1 MMPIDDLG
9 DGDGDDDVEGK
20 DAEYDNAKDDD
31 DDADMSYT
39 CAASSLVAH
48 VSAVVDAIA
57 HLNGKKMSVKY
68 CKNIAQILVEY
79 YSNIAQISLKCYSY
93 FT

>member
-1 MMPIDDLG
+1 MPMDDFG
-9 DGDGDDDVEGK
+9 DGDGDGDGDEVDDNEEKDHDDV
-20 DAEYDNAKDDD
+20 

>member
-9 DGDGDDDVEGK
+9 DGDGDDDGDEVDDNEDK
-20 DAEYDNAKDDD
+20 DHDDD